1 MFLIGG
7 HNHVIICEKCKPD
20 EENGDDTLYDMW
32 TNDNITDRFGFNE
45 WMELF
50 MDEFMELF
58 DSIFLKD
65 GIVYGGV
72 NEIGCNPCILSH
84 LAPRA
89 PNPAPLFDN

>member
-1 MFLIGG
+1 MEMFM
-7 HNHVIICEKCKPD
+7 
-20 EENGDDTLYDMW
+20 EE
-32 TNDNITDRFGFNE
+32 
-45 WMELF
+45 F

-58 DSIFLKD
+58 DSYFVIIFLKD
-65 GIVYGGV
+65 GNVYGGV

>member
-1 MFLIGG
+1 MEMFM
-7 HNHVIICEKCKPD
+7 
-20 EENGDDTLYDMW
+20 EE
-32 TNDNITDRFGFNE
+32 
-45 WMELF
+45 F

-65 GIVYGGV
+65 GNVYGGV
-72 NEIGCNPCILSH
+72 NEIGATPCILSH